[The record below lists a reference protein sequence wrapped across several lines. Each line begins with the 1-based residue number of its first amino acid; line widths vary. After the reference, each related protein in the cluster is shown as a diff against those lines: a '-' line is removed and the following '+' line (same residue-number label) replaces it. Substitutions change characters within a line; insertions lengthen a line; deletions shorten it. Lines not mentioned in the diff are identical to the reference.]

1 MAAKKAW
8 WKSRTIRINVLIG
21 VLAAAESQLHLI
33 QPLLPVN
40 FYGLLAFG
48 LVLLNTALRIVTSQA
63 VGRRDAP

>member
-40 FYGLLAFG
+40 FFALVAFALP
-48 LVLLNTALRIVTSQA
+48 LVNTALRILTVQA
-63 VGRRDAP
+63 VGRSDAP

>member
-1 MAAKKAW
+1 MASRKAW
-8 WKSRTIRINVLIG
+8 WKSRTIRVNLLIG

-40 FYGLLAFG
+40 FFALVAFCLP
-48 LVLLNTALRIVTSQA
+48 LVNTALRILTVQA